1 MSEPTAGKGTGRRL
15 REIASLLVKHC
26 SPSGLS
32 PEGLRAL
39 FEDLGPTF
47 VKIGQMLSSRPDMLP
62 APYCKELEKLRVEA
76 EPMPIEQ
83 VRAVLEEELDAP
95 IDEVF
100 SSFEEQPLGSAS
112 IAQVHAAV
120 LQPEAGETAG
130 KAVAVKIQRPGIY
143 ETMAR
148 DIALLQR
155 AAKML
160 KPIPIGEVVDL
171 SMVLEEIWA
180 VTQEEMD
187 FRTEARN
194 AAQFAANAKDIAWVS
209 CPAVYSAYTTA
220 RLLVMERVDGIPI
233 DAISALDAA
242 GYDRSEIG
250 RKLADHY
257 VRQVLD
263 DGFFHA
269 DPHSGNL
276 VIREGKIVWLDFG
289 MMGRLSP
296 RDRKLIRQAL
306 RSIALQ
312 DMDGLVSA
320 VLDLGEIRGAVDRA
334 RLTADMEAFV
344 GKYGDM
350 DLGRMNL
357 AALLTELMDLAM
369 AHGIS
374 MPGGLSLLARGIVS
388 LEGLLSRIS
397 PDISLLEVAANR
409 LSRDLF
415 HPEDW
420 GHEVRQELRTLIDA
434 AQRSAALP
442 RQFSEMLQ
450 LAERGQLKVQSEQT
464 ESQAVQDARDR
475 RCTMLTAAILAAGCL
490 IAAGLFSRLDVPT
503 LAGLPWPSFVLTL
516 LGIAAGSWAVC
527 LACRSRRG
535 NHSRPSHHQ

>member
-233 DAISALDAA
+233 DAISALDAT

-250 RKLADHY
+250 RKLAGHY

-296 RDRKLIRQAL
+296 RDRKLIRKAL

-312 DMDGLVSA
+312 DVDGLVSA
-320 VLDLGEIRGAVDRA
+320 VLTLGDTRGTVDRSK
-334 RLTADMEAFV
+334 LTADLEAFV

-350 DLGRMNL
+350 DLGSMNL
-357 AALLTELMDLAM
+357 ASLLTALMDLAM
-369 AHGIS
+369 AHGIA

-397 PDISLLEVAANR
+397 PDISLLEVAAQR

-420 GHEVRQELRTLIDA
+420 SHEIRQELRTLIDA
-434 AQRSAALP
+434 AQRSTALP
-442 RQFSEMLQ
+442 RQLSEVLQ
-450 LAERGQLKVQSEQT
+450 LAERGQLKVQTEHT
-464 ESQAVQDARDR
+464 ESQAVQDAQDR
-475 RCTMLTAAILAAGCL
+475 RYAMLTAAILAAGCL
-490 IAAGLFSRLDVPT
+490 IAAGLFSSLDAPT
-503 LAGLPWPSFVLTL
+503 IAGLPWPSFVLTL
-516 LGIAAGSWAVC
+516 SGIAAGIWAVS
-527 LACRSRRG
+527 LAVRHRRG
-535 NHSRPSHHQ
+535 NHGRQSHHG